1 MRGCQ
6 AQSGFPKITVDKKY
20 KLKKKKGGGGGF
32 CSASQWTTV
41 LDLD

>member
-6 AQSGFPKITVDKKY
+6 AQSGFPKITVDKKN
-20 KLKKKKGGGGGF
+20 KLKKKGGGF